1 MTKNHEISGSTG
13 EAQTENSWSELEELG
28 KKGFVAESGKVGGTG
43 ETTIEKQD
51 GRVEEI
57 SQAAAKVKEVYRKQE
72 EDRADEPEALEP
84 GSEVMPIAEQSFAM
98 DVPVLERR
106 EKKRRRKSVPERY
119 DEGERHR
126 VERIRSD
133 IESSPFS
140 LWDYQGRE
148 TKEEPSTFTKVRRLI
163 ADKLGIKSKRDEERR
178 EREAMHV
185 ALKEYHKEEAAAK
198 RAHEEDLARIEAERA
213 QREAEYKAEKERRER
228 EYIAQGM
235 KQAREAFDLHKRD
248 KFQKQRIQEIVE
260 RDLNT
265 CLLKVDD
272 LEVESLSENPE
283 VQKRTVMY
291 EGVEIPVYDLK
302 GLPFAM
308 LSTTIDYR
316 SANKPG
322 EIGTETYKAVME
334 DPAIW
339 TRRRDEAEK
348 ESGFGT
354 RDDNALGDTI
364 SASYYNSERNIN
376 SHVTG
381 ELIYGFEKVEA
392 DSVIAAV
399 NGDAGS
405 SNMAGTAETLLA
417 DVDAIKHL
425 EGAGGT
431 YIYNEVLMRRYSEN
445 GVPKRPDYIITENGR
460 ITEAALRHAKFY
472 NVPIVNIEKPVYL
485 EKARKRG
492 EAIIDSISEND
503 SYPEIDKKIDELLT
517 MSSYKTRI
525 RMLEGIGR
533 AYDIPRLTVGA
544 TPLDEKYLE
553 VSKLEQQ
560 KRLEFIRET
569 LEKATKEVRMATE
582 KGERAPR
589 KPSGFSY
596 FSAGVQEIGDS
607 GFYSAPW
614 NCNWVNVDFKLDGS
628 SRFAKTRVYDGEN
641 IYKVDEALA
650 RGIKKQEDIDNADSS
665 FYRRLEPIVQEYLDA
680 LHENEAV
687 MVNG

>member
-106 EKKRRRKSVPERY
+106 EKKRRRKSVSERY

-185 ALKEYHKEEAAAK
+185 ALKEYHEEEAAAK

-260 RDLNT
+260 RGLNT

-445 GVPKRPDYIITENGR
+445 GVSKRPDYIITENGR

-503 SYPEIDKKIDELLT
+503 SYPEIDKKIDELLA

-533 AYDIPRLTVGA
+533 AYDIPRLKVGA
-544 TPLDEKYLE
+544 TLLDEKYLE

-596 FSAGVQEIGDS
+596 FSVGVQEIGDS
-607 GFYSAPW
+607 GFYSAPG

-665 FYRRLEPIVQEYLDA
+665 IYRRLEPIVQEYLDA

>member
-235 KQAREAFDLHKRD
+235 KQAREAFL
-248 KFQKQRIQEIVE
+248 
-260 RDLNT
+260 
-265 CLLKVDD
+265 
-272 LEVESLSENPE
+272 
-283 VQKRTVMY
+283 
-291 EGVEIPVYDLK
+291 IPL
-302 GLPFAM
+302 
-308 LSTTIDYR
+308 
-316 SANKPG
+316 
-322 EIGTETYKAVME
+322 
-334 DPAIW
+334 
-339 TRRRDEAEK
+339 
-348 ESGFGT
+348 
-354 RDDNALGDTI
+354 
-364 SASYYNSERNIN
+364 
-376 SHVTG
+376 
-381 ELIYGFEKVEA
+381 
-392 DSVIAAV
+392 
-399 NGDAGS
+399 
-405 SNMAGTAETLLA
+405 
-417 DVDAIKHL
+417 
-425 EGAGGT
+425 
-431 YIYNEVLMRRYSEN
+431 
-445 GVPKRPDYIITENGR
+445 
-460 ITEAALRHAKFY
+460 
-472 NVPIVNIEKPVYL
+472 
-485 EKARKRG
+485 
-492 EAIIDSISEND
+492 
-503 SYPEIDKKIDELLT
+503 
-517 MSSYKTRI
+517 
-525 RMLEGIGR
+525 
-533 AYDIPRLTVGA
+533 
-544 TPLDEKYLE
+544 
-553 VSKLEQQ
+553 
-560 KRLEFIRET
+560 
-569 LEKATKEVRMATE
+569 
-582 KGERAPR
+582 
-589 KPSGFSY
+589 
-596 FSAGVQEIGDS
+596 
-607 GFYSAPW
+607 
-614 NCNWVNVDFKLDGS
+614 
-628 SRFAKTRVYDGEN
+628 
-641 IYKVDEALA
+641 
-650 RGIKKQEDIDNADSS
+650 
-665 FYRRLEPIVQEYLDA
+665 
-680 LHENEAV
+680 
-687 MVNG
+687 